1 MPKHKKYIALILF
14 LLTQVTITL
23 AAEPESVKEIKLR
36 IAEINHKKEDSVF
49 AFTETYN
56 IINASKKLNYKTGE
70 VAGTMMLGYL
80 TFLHGNIE
88 KAGVYLYEAYE
99 TNKGL
104 HDDTLMAQN
113 LRYLGIYHDE
123 RFELNKAIDYFF
135 QSLQIRQRLKDKR
148 GIAECYNSIGVVYA
162 HNDKINRAV
171 EYYKKALA
179 YFESE
184 NIAYKISAI
193 CNNLGSAYQNL
204 NMPDSSIYFLN
215 KAAKYNLIN
224 KDNYGLSRIYHNLAT
239 ANLELGNFDKAYAL
253 YHQSIKSQGGGEGNS
268 NNLNSYSAI
277 GRLLMR
283 HHRRKE
289 AEVYLN
295 KALNMSFEHN
305 LPSSR
310 LEIYSFLIE
319 LKYDLGD
326 FKSSLALK
334 RLHKNLYDSLENGN
348 DIQIL
353 LETETKYQTLA
364 KESENQL
371 LTVQNN
377 LLQQR
382 SINNAYLAVALFVVL
397 AISTFL
403 AISLNKTR
411 KAKQLLHTKSEEIT
425 SKNEQLEHLV
435 QENQGLIGILAH
447 DLRSPFSKII
457 GLRNLVAHE
466 DDEHEKETYL
476 NYIEKISREGLRLI
490 QDTIDLSRISN
501 PKMYGQSHKMEYFNA
516 KETVRDMVNGF
527 KAIANEKSIEIS
539 LKEGDGDYNIYS
551 SKEYFSRIID
561 NLLSNA
567 IKFSPDKSKITFS
580 TAIENDK
587 ALFKIKDQG
596 PGLSDD
602 DKEKLFLRFQ
612 KLSARPTASESSTG
626 LGLFIVK
633 QLADLIN
640 GDITVNSIQGQG
652 AEFVLTLPLMHEESN
667 NTDPVLASN

>member
-1 MPKHKKYIALILF
+1 MAVA
-14 LLTQVTITL
+14 T
-23 AAEPESVKEIKLR
+23 EPESIKDIKLK
-36 IAEINHKKEDSVF
+36 IAEIAQKKEDSTF

-70 VAGTMMLGYL
+70 VAGTMLLGYL
-80 TFLHGNIE
+80 TFLHGSIE

-99 TNKGL
+99 TNKQL
-104 HDDTLMAQN
+104 YDDTLMAQN

-123 RFELNKAIDYFF
+123 RAELNQAIDYFF
-135 QSLQIRQRLKDKR
+135 QCLQIRQRLKDNK
-148 GIAECYNSIGVVYA
+148 GIAECYNSIGIVYA
-162 HNDKINRAV
+162 HNDKIDRAV
-171 EYYKKALA
+171 GYYKKALA

-204 NMPDSSIYFLN
+204 NMPDSAIYFLN
-215 KAAKYNLIN
+215 KAAKYNLIK

-239 ANLELGNFDKAYAL
+239 ANAELGNFDKAYSL
-253 YHQSIKSQGGGEGNS
+253 YHLSIKAQGGGEGNS
-268 NNLNSYSAI
+268 NNINSYSAI
-277 GRLLMR
+277 GKLLLR
-283 HHRRKE
+283 QHKLHD
-289 AEVYLN
+289 AEIYLN
-295 KALNMSFEHN
+295 KALHMSFVHN

-319 LKYDLGD
+319 VKYDEGD

-334 RLHKNLYDSLENGN
+334 KLHKHLYDSLEKET
-348 DIQIL
+348 DTQIL
-353 LETETKYQTLA
+353 LEAETKYKTLA
-364 KESENQL
+364 KESENRL
-371 LTVQNN
+371 LTAQNN

-403 AISLNKTR
+403 AISLSKTR
-411 KAKQLLHTKSEEIT
+411 KAKQLLHTKSE
-425 SKNEQLEHLV
+425 QLEHLV
-435 QENQGLIGILAH
+435 QENQGLMGILAH

-466 DDEHEKETYL
+466 EDEHEKETYL

-501 PKMYGQSHKMEYFNA
+501 PKTFGQSHKMEYFNA
-516 KETVRDMVNGF
+516 KETVQDLVNGF
-527 KAIANEKSIEIS
+527 KAIANEKNIEIN
-539 LKEGDGDYNIYS
+539 LKESDGDYNIYS

-567 IKFSPDKSKITFS
+567 IKFSPDNSKITFS
-580 TAIENDK
+580 TAIENNK
-587 ALFKIKDQG
+587 ALFKIKDEG
-596 PGLSDD
+596 PGLSDA
-602 DKEKLFLRFQ
+602 DKEKLFMRFQ

-633 QLADLIN
+633 QLADLIS

-652 AEFVLTLPLMHEESN
+652 AEFVLTLPLMHEQ
-667 NTDPVLASN
+667 

>member
-1 MPKHKKYIALILF
+1 MLARVAF
-14 LLTQVTITL
+14 TQ
-23 AAEPESVKEIKLR
+23 AAEPESIKEIKLR

-49 AFTETYN
+49 VFTEAHN
-56 IINASKKLNYKTGE
+56 VINASKKLNYKTGE
-70 VAGTMMLGYL
+70 VAGTMLLGYL

-99 TNKGL
+99 INKEL

-135 QSLQIRQRLKDKR
+135 QCLQIRQRLKDKR
-148 GIAECYNSIGVVYA
+148 GIAECYNSIGIVYA
-162 HNDKINRAV
+162 HNDKINQAV
-171 EYYKKALA
+171 DYYKKALA

-184 NIAYKISAI
+184 NVTYKISAI

-204 NMPDSSIYFLN
+204 NMPDSAIYFLN
-215 KAAKYNLIN
+215 KAAKYNLMN
-224 KDNYGLSRIYHNLAT
+224 KDNYGLSKIYHNLGS
-239 ANLELGNFDKAYAL
+239 ANMELGNFDKAYRL
-253 YHQSIKSQGGGEGNS
+253 YQLSIKVQGGGEANS
-268 NNLNSYSAI
+268 NNLNSYSAL
-277 GRLLMR
+277 GRLLMK
-283 HHRRKE
+283 HHKSKE
-289 AEVYLN
+289 AEIYLN
-295 KALNMSFEHN
+295 KALKMSLAHN
-305 LPSSR
+305 LPSPR

-326 FKSSLALK
+326 FKSSLAFK
-334 RLHKNLYDSLENGN
+334 KLHKHLFDSLEEGT
-348 DIQIL
+348 DKQIL
-353 LETETKYQTLA
+353 LEAETKYKTLA

-382 SINNAYLAVALFVVL
+382 SINNAYLVAALFVVL

-411 KAKQLLHTKSEEIT
+411 RAKELLHNKSEEIA
-425 SKNEQLEHLV
+425 SKNEQLEQLV
-435 QENQGLIGILAH
+435 QENQSLIGILAH

-457 GLRNLVAHE
+457 GLRNLIAHE

-501 PKMYGQSHKMEYFNA
+501 PKMFGQSHKMEYFNA
-516 KETVRDMVNGF
+516 KDTLRDMVNGF
-527 KAIANEKSIEIS
+527 KAIANEKSIEII

-567 IKFSPDKSKITFS
+567 IKFSPDGSKITFS
-580 TAIENDK
+580 TALENNK
-587 ALFKIKDQG
+587 ALFKIKDEG

-602 DKEKLFLRFQ
+602 DKEKLFMRFQ

-652 AEFVLTLPLMHEESN
+652 AEFVLMLPLMHQE
-667 NTDPVLASN
+667 